1 MTRAHTM
8 LQVVDP
14 HMHLWDL
21 EGLHYAWLADPQMA
35 FSGDNRRLAHDYG
48 PEQFRA
54 DTAGVEV
61 LAVVHVEAAQDPANP
76 VAETRWLQ
84 GLADRGGLPQGIVA
98 HADLSGPDVDAV
110 LAAHAAHRNVRGIR
124 QILNVH
130 ADPRFDYVGRHYLRE
145 PAWQA
150 GYARLRAHGLS
161 FDLQVYPS
169 QMAEA
174 AAVARAHP
182 DTPMIVNHTGMFVD
196 RDRVEGWRAWR
207 DGLRTLAACPNVFL
221 KISGLGMFDH
231 AWTVESIRPYV
242 LQAIDTFGV
251 ERCMFASNFPVDGLH
266 ATYRAIW
273 TAFAD
278 VVAGAGDDERA
289 ALMRDNARRIYRI

>member
-1 MTRAHTM
+1 MK
-8 LQVVDP
+8 VVDP

-21 EGLHYAWLADPQMA
+21 KRLRYAWLADPQVA
-35 FSGDNRRLAHDYG
+35 FSGDNRLLAHDYG
-48 PEQFRA
+48 PAEFRA

-76 VAETRWLQ
+76 LAETRWLQ
-84 GLADRGGLPQGIVA
+84 ALADDGGLPQAIVA
-98 HADLSGPDVDAV
+98 YADLSQPDVDAT

-130 ADPRFDYVGRHYLRE
+130 ADPRYDYVGRHYLRE
-145 PAWQA
+145 AAWRA

-174 AAVARAHP
+174 AELARAHP

-207 DGLRTLAACPNVFL
+207 DGLRGLAACPNVAI

-242 LQAIDTFGV
+242 LEAIATFGV
-251 ERCMFASNFPVDGLH
+251 ERCMFASNFPVDKLH
-266 ATYRAIW
+266 AGYRAIW
-273 TAFAD
+273 QGFAD
-278 VVAGAGDDERA
+278 VVAGASEAERA
-289 ALMRDNARRIYRI
+289 ALFHDNARCIYRI